1 MTFAVVAPYITVAA
15 GVNSLTGGGITKA
28 LGFGSSSPSGQQVTQ
43 AADPFSPYRADMAK
57 QYAAMNKPG
66 GTTDIN
72 SMPGFTQFN
81 TGVMQPALQASQ
93 RAAAAT
99 GNLYSGGQS
108 AALQNQAQKGYY
120 GFMTDYMNRLAQGSG
135 ATNNPATAVGMGV
148 NQGNLNNAGVM
159 QGLGGL
165 ATGLS
170 GLAGMYGNSG
180 AANYNSYSPSWIQA
194 ASQEMPS
201 LQISPQ
207 QLLDPQ
213 FIAGFGGG

>member
-1 MTFAVVAPYITVAA
+1 
-15 GVNSLTGGGITKA
+15 
-28 LGFGSSSPSGQQVTQ
+28 
-43 AADPFSPYRADMAK
+43 
-57 QYAAMNKPG
+57 
-66 GTTDIN
+66 
-72 SMPGFTQFN
+72 
-81 TGVMQPALQASQ
+81 
-93 RAAAAT
+93 
-99 GNLYSGGQS
+99 
-108 AALQNQAQKGYY
+108 
-120 GFMTDYMNRLAQGSG
+120 
-135 ATNNPATAVGMGV
+135 MGV

-207 QLLDPQ
+207 QLQDPQ